1 MPKKPYEVLVV
12 GSDQKVW
19 HVKEGETPGVKVG
32 VQLSQVSILNS
43 GKYFFTGVGQDGRPG
58 AIQIWR
64 FNGLE
69 KITEVQAHSRE
80 VERMRL
86 SLDNKFLFTAGK
98 DGCLMIHSIRQD
110 SKGFQTGGLRDITGH
125 MLTSEEVLT
134 EKVEMEEYM
143 ARKEHLSN
151 ELAGLKDANSSGVS
165 EKVGANEYEE
175 KIQKLQ
181 EELDTNKHVTRNKVE
196 QLETSK
202 QEINDN
208 FDKQI
213 KALAETNHD

>member
-1 MPKKPYEVLVV
+1 
-12 GSDQKVW
+12 
-19 HVKEGETPGVKVG
+19 
-32 VQLSQVSILNS
+32 
-43 GKYFFTGVGQDGRPG
+43 
-58 AIQIWR
+58 
-64 FNGLE
+64 
-69 KITEVQAHSRE
+69 
-80 VERMRL
+80 MRL

-125 MLTSEEVLT
+125 LLTSEEVLT

-196 QLETSK
+196 
-202 QEINDN
+202 
-208 FDKQI
+208 
-213 KALAETNHD
+213 

>member
-1 MPKKPYEVLVV
+1 
-12 GSDQKVW
+12 
-19 HVKEGETPGVKVG
+19 
-32 VQLSQVSILNS
+32 
-43 GKYFFTGVGQDGRPG
+43 
-58 AIQIWR
+58 
-64 FNGLE
+64 
-69 KITEVQAHSRE
+69 
-80 VERMRL
+80 MRL
-86 SLDNKFLFTAGK
+86 SYDNKFLFTAGK

-110 SKGFQTGGLRDITGH
+110 SKAMGSGARDIVGH

-134 EKVEMEEYM
+134 EKVEMEEYV

-213 KALAETNHD
+213 KALAE

>member
-1 MPKKPYEVLVV
+1 
-12 GSDQKVW
+12 
-19 HVKEGETPGVKVG
+19 
-32 VQLSQVSILNS
+32 
-43 GKYFFTGVGQDGRPG
+43 
-58 AIQIWR
+58 
-64 FNGLE
+64 
-69 KITEVQAHSRE
+69 
-80 VERMRL
+80 MRL
-86 SLDNKFLFTAGK
+86 SYDNKFLFTAGK

-110 SKGFQTGGLRDITGH
+110 SKGFQASGMRDITGH

-134 EKVEMEEYM
+134 EKVEMEEYV
-143 ARKEHLSN
+143 ASKEHLSN

-213 KALAETNHD
+213 KTLAEQNHDALEAKRNDYS